1 MGLAISTHF
10 LVDMITND
18 AEGEAWFRD
27 HMKHLAA
34 ILAKEGLPP
43 HVEPEVRGPAKARR
57 HVGSFPYSFL
67 HYLRRAYAYVHED
80 EPLTPLAE
88 GDDPNDDPMVEE
100 ANVLLDSHLLCHSDA
115 EGYYVPFD
123 FENIIVDD
131 AIPGGMVG
139 SSQRLFAELV
149 AVAPAIGIELD
160 GTVLSDK
167 VAAALAKEAQTVP
180 YATERLVW
188 LTLYEQAR
196 VSIANRTLIVFN

>member
-27 HMKHLAA
+27 HMKQLAV

-88 GDDPNDDPMVEE
+88 GVDPNDDPMVEE

-131 AIPGGMVG
+131 AIPGGMIG

-160 GTVLSDK
+160 GTVLSDA